1 MAEGRRATVDGGGPG
16 PPWWGPPPGRAGG
29 EGDAT
34 RGMTTEQVLDATG
47 LKCPLPVL
55 RARKAL
61 RSLPAGA
68 RLRVLAT
75 DPGALQDFKAFCEAA
90 GHDLLESGRGE
101 GGVLVFLIRK
111 A

>member
-1 MAEGRRATVDGGGPG
+1 MGTVSEEGEA
-16 PPWWGPPPGRAGG
+16 
-29 EGDAT
+29 
-34 RGMTTEQVLDATG
+34 VLDATG
-47 LKCPLPVL
+47 LRCPLPVL

-75 DPGALQDFKAFCEAA
+75 DPGAVQDFRAFCEAT
-90 GHDLLESGRGE
+90 GHRLLESRAE
-101 GGVLVFLIRK
+101 EDGVLVFLIGQ